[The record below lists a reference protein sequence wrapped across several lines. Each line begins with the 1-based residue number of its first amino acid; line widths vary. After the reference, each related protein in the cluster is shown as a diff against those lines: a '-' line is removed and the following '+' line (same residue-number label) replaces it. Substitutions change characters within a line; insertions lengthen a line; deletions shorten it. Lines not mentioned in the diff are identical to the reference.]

1 MLSSDAFS
9 DPLVCMG
16 QEPSPQR
23 ARPNAHNADVRC
35 ERSLKS
41 DPTLAAGNNRI
52 TGLRLTRGGFYVLVL
67 VRFIEWNSAAGKK
80 FEAFSG
86 AHAYYIR
93 RRGAR
98 SALQDVIALVKVSM
112 TVRLNHRS
120 SVVAEK
126 KKENV
131 EHPVGASCQRTGY
144 SLRRLSNI
152 VS

>member
-1 MLSSDAFS
+1 MRTIFK
-9 DPLVCMG
+9 
-16 QEPSPQR
+16 
-23 ARPNAHNADVRC
+23 
-35 ERSLKS
+35 ERF
-41 DPTLAAGNNRI
+41 TIVAGNGRLV
-52 TGLRLTRGGFYVLVL
+52 GLRLTRGDFYVLL
-67 VRFIEWNSAAGKK
+67 SVRFIECNSAAVKK
-80 FEAFSG
+80 FEAFPG

-112 TVRLNHRS
+112 TVRSNHRS
-120 SVVAEK
+120 SIVAEK